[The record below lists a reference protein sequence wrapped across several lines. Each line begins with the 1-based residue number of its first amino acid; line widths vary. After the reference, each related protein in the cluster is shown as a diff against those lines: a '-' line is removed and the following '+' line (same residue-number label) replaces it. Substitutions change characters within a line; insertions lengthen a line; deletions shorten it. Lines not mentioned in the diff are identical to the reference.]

1 MCLLARQGL
10 SMSTNSQ
17 STSAA
22 TPAHTASTALLIAAI
37 ILLGLNLRPILAAI
51 GPLLDLIQAA
61 TGISNADAGL
71 LTTVPVFAM
80 GICALL
86 GAQLQK
92 RLGVVRGI
100 GLGIAIITLACALRW
115 PLHGS
120 AGLIATAALGG
131 LGIALVQALLPAF
144 IKRHFPERAG
154 QLMGFYTTGIM
165 GGAALAAASAS
176 PLAQALG
183 WQVLLALW
191 ALPALAAALL
201 WRRASASRRDVSAGN
216 GASLSVKA
224 PRAWLLMVFFGI
236 GTGAYTLVLAW
247 LPPFYTEL
255 GWSAA
260 ESGLLLGGLTL
271 MEVLAGLV
279 VSSIINRFPDRR
291 ILLLT
296 VLLSVLAGLACL
308 ILAPAQL
315 AIPAMVLLG
324 IGIGSL
330 FPLSLI
336 VSMDHVR
343 DPASAGA
350 LLGFVQGGGYML
362 ASAMPFIAGLIREH
376 SSSLAQA
383 WMVMAAGVLILLVI
397 ALRFRPGARLVS

>member
-1 MCLLARQGL
+1 MPVERPVPSPLP
-10 SMSTNSQ
+10 SS
-17 STSAA
+17 
-22 TPAHTASTALLIAAI
+22 ALLVAAI

-51 GPLLDLIQAA
+51 GPLLDSIQAS

-80 GICALL
+80 GVCALA
-86 GAQLQK
+86 GAQLQR
-92 RLGVVRGI
+92 RLGVARGI
-100 GLGIAIITLACALRW
+100 SLGIAIIAAACALRW

-120 AGLIATAALGG
+120 SGLIATAALGG
-131 LGIALVQALLPAF
+131 MGIALVQALLPAF

-165 GGAALAAASAS
+165 GGAAIAAASAS
-176 PLAQALG
+176 PLAQSLG
-183 WQVLLALW
+183 WQALLALW
-191 ALPALAAALL
+191 ALPAGAAALL
-201 WRRASASRRDVSAGN
+201 WRRAAASRVDVASGA
-216 GASLSVKA
+216 GASLPVGSR
-224 PRAWLLMVFFGI
+224 RAWLLMVFFGI

-260 ESGLLLGGLTL
+260 DSGLLLGGLTL
-271 MEVLAGLV
+271 VEVLAGLV
-279 VSSIINRFPDRR
+279 ISSIIHRFPDRR
-291 ILLLT
+291 ILLLS

-308 ILAPAQL
+308 IVAPAQL
-315 AIPAMVLLG
+315 ALPAVILLG
-324 IGIGSL
+324 CGIGAL

-336 VSMDHVR
+336 VSMDHVH

-350 LLGFVQGGGYML
+350 LLGFVQGGGYII
-362 ASAMPFIAGLIREH
+362 ASSMPFIAGLIRQH

-383 WMVMAAGVLILLVI
+383 WMVMAGGVVVLLLIAV
-397 ALRFRPGARLVS
+397 RFAPGARLASPAGKIA

>member
-1 MCLLARQGL
+1 MPSKHRV
-10 SMSTNSQ
+10 STPLPS
-17 STSAA
+17 S
-22 TPAHTASTALLIAAI
+22 ALLVAAI

-51 GPLLDLIQAA
+51 GPLLDAIQAS

-80 GICALL
+80 GVCALL
-86 GAQLQK
+86 GAQLQR
-92 RLGVVRGI
+92 RLGVARGI
-100 GLGIAIITLACALRW
+100 GLGIAIIACACALRW

-120 AGLIATAALGG
+120 SGLIATAALGG
-131 LGIALVQALLPAF
+131 LGIALIQALLPTF

-165 GGAALAAASAS
+165 GGAAIAAASAS
-176 PLAQALG
+176 PLAQSLG
-183 WQVLLALW
+183 WNALLALW
-191 ALPALAAALL
+191 ALPAVAAALL
-201 WRRASASRRDVSAGN
+201 WRRAAGARTEVAN
-216 GASLSVKA
+216 GAGVSLPVGSG
-224 PRAWLLMVFFGI
+224 RAWLLMVFFGV

-260 ESGLLLGGLTL
+260 DSGLLLGALTL
-271 MEVLAGLV
+271 VEVLAGLFI
-279 VSSIINRFPDRR
+279 SSIINRFPDRR

-296 VLLSVLAGLACL
+296 VLLAVLAGLACL
-308 ILAPAQL
+308 IVAPKQL
-315 AIPAMVLLG
+315 AIPAVILLG
-324 IGIGSL
+324 CGIGAL

-336 VSMDHVR
+336 VSMDHVA

-350 LLGFVQGGGYML
+350 LLGFVQGGGYII
-362 ASAMPFIAGLIREH
+362 ASSMPFIAGLIRQH

-383 WMVMAAGVLILLVI
+383 WTVMAAGVVVLLLIAV
-397 ALRFRPGARLVS
+397 RFAPGARLATIR

>member
-1 MCLLARQGL
+1 MPSERPV
-10 SMSTNSQ
+10 
-17 STSAA
+17 SA
-22 TPAHTASTALLIAAI
+22 PLPSSALLVAAI

-51 GPLLDLIQAA
+51 GPLLDSIQAS

-80 GICALL
+80 GVCALA
-86 GAQLQK
+86 GAQLQR
-92 RLGVVRGI
+92 RLGVARGI
-100 GLGIAIITLACALRW
+100 GLGIAIIAAACALRW

-120 AGLIATAALGG
+120 SGLIATAALGG

-165 GGAALAAASAS
+165 GGAAIAAASAS
-176 PLAQALG
+176 PLAQSLG
-183 WQVLLALW
+183 WQALLALW
-191 ALPALAAALL
+191 ALPAVAAALL
-201 WRRASASRRDVSAGN
+201 WRRACAARVEVSGGA
-216 GASLSVKA
+216 GASLPVGSG
-224 PRAWLLMVFFGI
+224 RAWLLMVFFGI

-260 ESGLLLGGLTL
+260 DSGLLLGALTL
-271 MEVLAGLV
+271 VEVLAGLV
-279 VSSIINRFPDRR
+279 ISSIVHRFPDRR
-291 ILLLT
+291 ILLLG

-308 ILAPAQL
+308 IVAPAQL
-315 AIPAMVLLG
+315 ALPAVILLG
-324 IGIGSL
+324 CGIGAL

-343 DPASAGA
+343 DPAGAGA
-350 LLGFVQGGGYML
+350 LLGFVQGGGYII
-362 ASAMPFIAGLIREH
+362 ASSMPFIAGLIRQH

-383 WMVMAAGVLILLVI
+383 WMVMAGGVVLLLLI
-397 ALRFRPGARLVS
+397 ALRFAPGGRLAGAR

>member
-1 MCLLARQGL
+1 MPSARPAAPL
-10 SMSTNSQ
+10 SSSMSS
-17 STSAA
+17 
-22 TPAHTASTALLIAAI
+22 ALLVAAI

-51 GPLLDLIQAA
+51 GPLLDSIQAS

-80 GICALL
+80 GVCALA
-86 GAQLQK
+86 GAQLQR
-92 RLGVVRGI
+92 RLGVARGI
-100 GLGIAIITLACALRW
+100 GLGIAIIAAACGLRW

-120 AGLIATAALGG
+120 GGLIATAALGG

-165 GGAALAAASAS
+165 GGAAIAAASAS
-176 PLAQALG
+176 PLAQSWG
-183 WQVLLALW
+183 WNALLALW
-191 ALPALAAALL
+191 ALPAVAAALL
-201 WRRASASRRDVSAGN
+201 WRRASAARVDVSGGA
-216 GASLSVKA
+216 GASLPVSSG
-224 PRAWLLMVFFGI
+224 RAWLLMVFFGI

-260 ESGLLLGGLTL
+260 DSGLLLGGLTL
-271 MEVLAGLV
+271 VEVLAGLV
-279 VSSIINRFPDRR
+279 ISSIIHRFPDRR
-291 ILLLT
+291 ILLLA

-308 ILAPAQL
+308 IVAPAQL
-315 AIPAMVLLG
+315 ALPAVILLG
-324 IGIGSL
+324 CGIGSL

-343 DPASAGA
+343 DPAGAGA
-350 LLGFVQGGGYML
+350 LLGFVQGGGYII
-362 ASAMPFIAGLIREH
+362 ASSMPFIAGLIRQH

-383 WMVMAAGVLILLVI
+383 WMVMAGGVVLLLLIAVRFAPGGTLVQPCAGR
-397 ALRFRPGARLVS
+397 AS

>member
-1 MCLLARQGL
+1 MPSEHRAPSPLP
-10 SMSTNSQ
+10 SS
-17 STSAA
+17 
-22 TPAHTASTALLIAAI
+22 ALLVAAI

-51 GPLLDLIQAA
+51 GPLLDSIQAS

-80 GICALL
+80 GVCALL
-86 GAQLQK
+86 GAQLQR
-92 RLGVVRGI
+92 RLGVARGI
-100 GLGIAIITLACALRW
+100 GLGIAIIAAACALRW

-120 AGLIATAALGG
+120 SGLIATAALGG

-144 IKRHFPERAG
+144 IKRHFPQRAG

-165 GGAALAAASAS
+165 GGAAIAAASAS
-176 PLAQALG
+176 PLAQSLG
-183 WQVLLALW
+183 WNALLALW
-191 ALPALAAALL
+191 ALPAVAAALL
-201 WRRASASRRDVSAGN
+201 WRRAVAARVDVASGA
-216 GASLSVKA
+216 GASLPVGSS
-224 PRAWLLMVFFGI
+224 RAWLLMVFFGI

-260 ESGLLLGGLTL
+260 DSGLLLGALTL
-271 MEVLAGLV
+271 VEVLAGLFI
-279 VSSIINRFPDRR
+279 SSIINRFPDRR

-296 VLLSVLAGLACL
+296 VLLAVLAGLACL
-308 ILAPAQL
+308 IVAPKQL
-315 AIPAMVLLG
+315 AIPAVILLG
-324 IGIGSL
+324 CGIGAL

-336 VSMDHVR
+336 VSMDHVA

-350 LLGFVQGGGYML
+350 LLGFVQGGGYII
-362 ASAMPFIAGLIREH
+362 ASSMPFIAGLIRQH

-383 WMVMAAGVLILLVI
+383 WTVMAAGVVLLLLI
-397 ALRFRPGARLVS
+397 ALRFAPGARLATTR

>member
-1 MCLLARQGL
+1 
-10 SMSTNSQ
+10 
-17 STSAA
+17 
-22 TPAHTASTALLIAAI
+22 
-37 ILLGLNLRPILAAI
+37 
-51 GPLLDLIQAA
+51 
-61 TGISNADAGL
+61 
-71 LTTVPVFAM
+71 
-80 GICALL
+80 
-86 GAQLQK
+86 
-92 RLGVVRGI
+92 
-100 GLGIAIITLACALRW
+100 
-115 PLHGS
+115 
-120 AGLIATAALGG
+120 
-131 LGIALVQALLPAF
+131 
-144 IKRHFPERAG
+144 
-154 QLMGFYTTGIM
+154 
-165 GGAALAAASAS
+165 
-176 PLAQALG
+176 
-183 WQVLLALW
+183 
-191 ALPALAAALL
+191 
-201 WRRASASRRDVSAGN
+201 
-216 GASLSVKA
+216 
-224 PRAWLLMVFFGI
+224 VFFGI

-324 IGIGSL
+324 IGIGAL

-350 LLGFVQGGGYML
+350 LLGFVQGGGYII
-362 ASAMPFIAGLIREH
+362 ASAMPFIAGLIRQH

-383 WMVMAAGVLILLVI
+383 WMVMAGGVLILLLI
-397 ALRFRPGARLVS
+397 ALRFRPGVRLAA

>member
-1 MCLLARQGL
+1 MPSERPV
-10 SMSTNSQ
+10 
-17 STSAA
+17 SA
-22 TPAHTASTALLIAAI
+22 PLPSSALLVAAI

-51 GPLLDLIQAA
+51 GPLLDSIQAS

-80 GICALL
+80 GVCALA
-86 GAQLQK
+86 GAQLQR
-92 RLGVVRGI
+92 RLGVARGI
-100 GLGIAIITLACALRW
+100 GIGIAIIAAACALRW

-120 AGLIATAALGG
+120 SGLIATAALGG

-144 IKRHFPERAG
+144 IKRHFPARAG

-165 GGAALAAASAS
+165 GGAAIAAASAS
-176 PLAQALG
+176 PLAQSLG
-183 WQVLLALW
+183 WQALLALW

-201 WRRASASRRDVSAGN
+201 WRRASASRVEVASGA
-216 GASLSVKA
+216 GASLPVGSR
-224 PRAWLLMVFFGI
+224 RAWLLMVFFGI

-260 ESGLLLGGLTL
+260 DSGLLLGGLTL
-271 MEVLAGLV
+271 VEVLAGLV
-279 VSSIINRFPDRR
+279 ISSIIHRFPDRR
-291 ILLLT
+291 ILLLS

-308 ILAPAQL
+308 IVAPAQL
-315 AIPAMVLLG
+315 ALPAVILLG
-324 IGIGSL
+324 CGIGAL

-336 VSMDHVR
+336 VSMDHVH

-350 LLGFVQGGGYML
+350 LLGFVQGGGYII
-362 ASAMPFIAGLIREH
+362 ASSMPFIAGLIRQH

-383 WMVMAAGVLILLVI
+383 WMVMAGGVVVLLLIAVRFAPGGMLVQ
-397 ALRFRPGARLVS
+397 PCARRVS

>member
-1 MCLLARQGL
+1 MPSER
-10 SMSTNSQ
+10 
-17 STSAA
+17 
-22 TPAHTASTALLIAAI
+22 PVASSSSSSALLLAAI

-51 GPLLDLIQAA
+51 GPLLDSIQAS

-80 GICALL
+80 GLCALA
-86 GAQLQK
+86 GAQLQR

-100 GLGIAIITLACALRW
+100 SLGIAIIAVACTLRW

-120 AGLIATAALGG
+120 GGLIATAALGG

-154 QLMGFYTTGIM
+154 QLMGLYTTGIM
-165 GGAALAAASAS
+165 GGAAIAAASAS
-176 PLAQALG
+176 PLAQSLG
-183 WQVLLALW
+183 WQALLALW
-191 ALPALAAALL
+191 ALPAVAAALL
-201 WRRASASRRDVSAGN
+201 WRRASASRVDVASGA
-216 GASLSVKA
+216 GASLPVGS

-260 ESGLLLGGLTL
+260 SSGLLLGALTL
-271 MEVLAGLV
+271 VEVLAGLV
-279 VSSIINRFPDRR
+279 ISSIIHRFPDRR
-291 ILLLT
+291 ILLLS
-296 VLLSVLAGLACL
+296 VLLAVLAGLACL
-308 ILAPAQL
+308 IVAPAQL
-315 AIPAMVLLG
+315 AIPAVILLG
-324 IGIGSL
+324 CGIGSL

-343 DPASAGA
+343 DPAGAGA
-350 LLGFVQGGGYML
+350 LLGFVQGGGYII
-362 ASAMPFIAGLIREH
+362 ASSMPFIAGLIRQH

-383 WMVMAAGVLILLVI
+383 WMVMAAGVVLLLLIAV
-397 ALRFRPGARLVS
+397 RFAPGARLASPAAKIA

>member
-1 MCLLARQGL
+1 MPSARP
-10 SMSTNSQ
+10 
-17 STSAA
+17 AA
-22 TPAHTASTALLIAAI
+22 SPSSSSALLVAAI

-51 GPLLDLIQAA
+51 GPLLDSIQAS

-80 GICALL
+80 GVCALL
-86 GAQLQK
+86 GAQLQR
-92 RLGVVRGI
+92 RLGVARGI
-100 GLGIAIITLACALRW
+100 ALGIAIIAAACALRW

-144 IKRHFPERAG
+144 IKRHFPDRAG

-165 GGAALAAASAS
+165 GGAAIAAASAS
-176 PLAQALG
+176 PLAHSWG
-183 WQVLLALW
+183 WNALLALW
-191 ALPALAAALL
+191 AVPALAAALL
-201 WRRASASRRDVSAGN
+201 WRRAAAARVEVAQGAGA
-216 GASLSVKA
+216 GLPVGS

-260 ESGLLLGGLTL
+260 DSGLLLGALTL
-271 MEVLAGLV
+271 VEVLAGLLI
-279 VSSIINRFPDRR
+279 SSILHRFPDRR
-291 ILLLT
+291 ILLLA
-296 VLLSVLAGLACL
+296 VLLSVLGGLACL
-308 ILAPAQL
+308 IAAPAQL
-315 AIPAMVLLG
+315 ALPAVVLLG
-324 IGIGSL
+324 CGIGAL

-336 VSMDHVR
+336 VSMDHVA
-343 DPASAGA
+343 DPAGAGA
-350 LLGFVQGGGYML
+350 LLGFVQGGGYII
-362 ASAMPFIAGLIREH
+362 ASSMPFIAGLIRQH

-383 WMVMAAGVLILLVI
+383 WMVMAGGVAVLLLIAV
-397 ALRFRPGARLVS
+397 RFAPGARLARTL